1 MSCNSLSSLE
11 SDHSLH
17 DKTFL
22 RQSDFPATMDFW
34 NKKLILNILQIHATW
49 KARGPWAKLLTW
61 GTMFIHL
68 WWLWAPVVSSLL
80 SLGIQS
86 GSNLKF
92 KQTIYISYHLM
103 CYYIYNIFYASFIIC
118 YYGYWQQLCNS
129 SQIPVDT
136 RVEVLLHTK
145 TWLYNQRIQISPKQ
159 GIYYTV
165 NSLFYTST
173 GVLNFVILMF
183 CIKTLIMQVSL
194 RTLVFPFS
202 LSNNQLLT
210 QYAMTGTRK
219 LQPVLKF

>member
-11 SDHSLH
+11 SDHSVH

-68 WWLWAPVVSSLL
+68 WWRWALVVSSLL

-129 SQIPVDT
+129 FQNFCWHMRRGKVPC
-136 RVEVLLHTK
+136 
-145 TWLYNQRIQISPKQ
+145 IQKHDCIIKEYKSHIKKAF
-159 GIYYTV
+159 T
-165 NSLFYTST
+165 
-173 GVLNFVILMF
+173 IL
-183 CIKTLIMQVSL
+183 
-194 RTLVFPFS
+194 
-202 LSNNQLLT
+202 
-210 QYAMTGTRK
+210 
-219 LQPVLKF
+219 